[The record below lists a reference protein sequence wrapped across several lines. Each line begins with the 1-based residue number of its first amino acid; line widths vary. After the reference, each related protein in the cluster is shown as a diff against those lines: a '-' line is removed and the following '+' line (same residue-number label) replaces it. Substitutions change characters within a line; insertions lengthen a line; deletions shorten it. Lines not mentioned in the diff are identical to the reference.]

1 MENISN
7 ISTSIQTL
15 CYKVV
20 DVTALT
26 PCTKT
31 VGGKSTVNSVND
43 CRYCRY
49 MSSSSQ
55 VFEAGGPG
63 K

>member
-1 MENISN
+1 MYEN
-7 ISTSIQTL
+7 

-26 PCTKT
+26 PCTST
-31 VGGKSTVNSVND
+31 VGGKLLVRLV
-43 CRYCRY
+43 R
-49 MSSSSQ
+49 
-55 VFEAGGPG
+55 VL